1 MKNYR
6 NQNQILESKI
16 INLENKR
23 SENLKE
29 LKIQF
34 DTSYQEL
41 RPSRLLIRALN
52 DIKEEP
58 KVKSNLFE
66 SLISLA
72 GGYLSKQLLVGKSK
86 SIIKNLLGF
95 TLQYFTTKI
104 ISKNI

>member
-1 MKNYR
+1 MRNYR

-41 RPSRLLIRALN
+41 RPSRLLIRTLN